1 MSQDDAYFH
10 IHQNDPDD
18 GDGHENDE
26 LILFH
31 LSRTYTYS
39 FGVVLGVA
47 SPLQL
52 LVMTVGTNNYTLIII
67 IITSI
72 LLLKYE
78 GA

>member
-1 MSQDDAYFH
+1 MEMEMKIMNKYSSISH
-10 IHQNDPDD
+10 
-18 GDGHENDE
+18 
-26 LILFH
+26 
-31 LSRTYTYS
+31 SMVTYS

-52 LVMTVGTNNYTLIII
+52 LVMTVGTNNDTLIII
-67 IITSI
+67 IIFSI

>member
-1 MSQDDAYFH
+1 MV
-10 IHQNDPDD
+10 
-18 GDGHENDE
+18 
-26 LILFH
+26 
-31 LSRTYTYS
+31 TYS

-52 LVMTVGTNNYTLIII
+52 LVMTVGTNNDTLIII
-67 IITSI
+67 IIFSI

>member
-1 MSQDDAYFH
+1 MMVLEMKMMNKYSSISYS
-10 IHQNDPDD
+10 
-18 GDGHENDE
+18 
-26 LILFH
+26 LV
-31 LSRTYTYS
+31 TYS

-52 LVMTVGTNNYTLIII
+52 LVMTVGTNNDTLIII

-72 LLLKYE
+72 LLIKCE

>member
-1 MSQDDAYFH
+1 MVMDMKMMNKFCSISYS
-10 IHQNDPDD
+10 
-18 GDGHENDE
+18 
-26 LILFH
+26 LV
-31 LSRTYTYS
+31 TYS

-52 LVMTVGTNNYTLIII
+52 LVMTVGTNNNDTL

-72 LLLKYE
+72 LLIKYE

>member
-1 MSQDDAYFH
+1 MLMMVMDIKMLNKYSPISYS
-10 IHQNDPDD
+10 
-18 GDGHENDE
+18 
-26 LILFH
+26 LK
-31 LSRTYTYS
+31 TYS

-52 LVMTVGTNNYTLIII
+52 LVMTVGTNNNDTLIII

>member
-1 MSQDDAYFH
+1 MLMMMEMKMMNKYSSISYS
-10 IHQNDPDD
+10 
-18 GDGHENDE
+18 
-26 LILFH
+26 LV
-31 LSRTYTYS
+31 TYS

-52 LVMTVGTNNYTLIII
+52 LVMTVGTNNKDTLIII

>member
-1 MSQDDAYFH
+1 MKKYFY
-10 IHQNDPDD
+10 ISYS
-18 GDGHENDE
+18 
-26 LILFH
+26 LV
-31 LSRTYTYS
+31 TYS

-52 LVMTVGTNNYTLIII
+52 LVMTVGTNNNDTLIII

-72 LLLKYE
+72 LLIKYE

>member
-1 MSQDDAYFH
+1 MDMKMMDKYSSISYS
-10 IHQNDPDD
+10 
-18 GDGHENDE
+18 
-26 LILFH
+26 LV
-31 LSRTYTYS
+31 TYS

-52 LVMTVGTNNYTLIII
+52 LVMTVGTNNNDTLIIII

-72 LLLKYE
+72 LLIKYE